1 MILAIAIAV
10 ALLTAAL
17 FFHDFFDD
25 WSDFFHCL
33 FSRSEPAD
41 GRVKFWQDPEGADDN
56 ATEGLKVILYLAL
69 VLGIGCLVFA
79 VFSKYFASGI

>member
-25 WSDFFHCL
+25 WHDFLHCL

-56 ATEGLKVILYLAL
+56 ATETLKVILYFAL
-69 VLGIGCLVFA
+69 ILGSGFLVFA
-79 VFSKYFASGI
+79 CFQKYFGPGL